1 MSFYDFLF
9 FYGTVGLA
17 LFLLFSVVSLYAHF
31 EAAVRVDNFVCKL
44 KALKNRASESRNEA
58 CFGYAECSRFY

>member
-1 MSFYDFLF
+1 MNKS
-9 FYGTVGLA
+9 GTGKNSGSIT
-17 LFLLFSVVSLYAHF
+17 F
-31 EAAVRVDNFVCKL
+31 RVDDFARKL